1 MKFAVTTLR
10 RAESDLISI
19 HAWIAERSIL
29 GASRW
34 YEAARRS
41 INSLAYDAEQHGI
54 ARESKRLGIELRE
67 KLFKTRRGRPYR
79 LLYVIV
85 GQEVRVLRVRGPGQ
99 APVTSDELRD

>member
-1 MKFAVTTLR
+1 VKFAVSTLR
-10 RAESDLISI
+10 RAESDIVHI
-19 HAWIAERSIL
+19 HACIAERSNL

-34 YEAARRS
+34 YEAARQA
-41 INSLAYDAEQHGI
+41 INSLAYDAQQHGV
-54 ARESKRLGIELRE
+54 ARESERLGIEFRE

-79 LLYVIV
+79 LLYVID